1 MKVNVSVVSTVQAT
15 KPYSTIDMAK
25 LLQPYTGKKLVEDVQ
40 GSVTAA
46 EFNTIIALSIG
57 LHLTGKYTKAQL
69 EFNGAVIPADVTLA
83 AAGITEGSNVVYR
96 YYVNMEL

>member
-1 MKVNVSVVSTVQAT
+1 MKVNVSVVSTTQST
-15 KPYSTIDMAK
+15 KPYSVLELAK
-25 LLQPYTGKKLVEDVQ
+25 AIQPYTGKKLVEDVQ
-40 GSVTAA
+40 GSVTVA

-57 LHLTGKYTKAQL
+57 LHLTGKYTKAQI

-96 YYVNMEL
+96 YYVNMDL